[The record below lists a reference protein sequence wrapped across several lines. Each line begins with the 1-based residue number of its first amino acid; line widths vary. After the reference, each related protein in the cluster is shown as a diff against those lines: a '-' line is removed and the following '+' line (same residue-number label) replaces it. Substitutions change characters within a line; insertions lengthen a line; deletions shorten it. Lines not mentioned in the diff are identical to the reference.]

1 MAILDVIRISCQ
13 KLIGILVNHLGN
25 SNNQRTWLTELMH
38 ESLSQIGEAKL
49 YAKRYKHSSI
59 HQITG

>member
-1 MAILDVIRISCQ
+1 MAILDVIRISCE

-25 SNNQRTWLTELMH
+25 SNNQRTWLTESLH
-38 ESLSQIGEAKL
+38 ESLYQIRKAKL
-49 YAKRYKHSSI
+49 YVKRYKHSSI